1 MNANQNSLAPTTNE
15 QPKNTMTSREIAE
28 ITGQVHNDLLKAIR
42 KMEPAWEKVTAGKFS
57 LSEYTDASGKKN
69 PEYELTK
76 SESLFVSTKSNDEA
90 RARLIIRWEELER
103 KSKTNPLLIDQN
115 VGAYPEKSVLT
126 IKMGNYS
133 NQIYVI
139 DGIIFAKLAPI
150 ARMMGHDSTP
160 THLLNRWGFENS
172 LKVTVGKQD
181 QWFINV
187 LAFSE
192 WVKISNR
199 VPYGT
204 IATIYKDVFNIDRKK
219 DEDNPYTYFFTD
231 SEMNEI
237 LFSLFKKPINK
248 DQVVEL
254 LTNGKINKIV

>member
-1 MNANQNSLAPTTNE
+1 MNATKNSLAPTGNE

-28 ITGQVHNDLLKAIR
+28 IAGKDHNDLLKAIR
-42 KMEPAWEKVTAGKFS
+42 KMETAWEKVTAGKFA
-57 LSEYTDASGKKN
+57 LSEYLDASGKKN
-69 PEYELTK
+69 PEYELSAK
-76 SESLFVSTKSNDEA
+76 EVLYVSSKFNDEV
-90 RARLIIRWEELER
+90 RAKIIVRCFELEE
-103 KSKTNPLLIDQN
+103 KLKTNPLLIDQN

-139 DGIIFAKLAPI
+139 DGIVFAKLAPI
-150 ARMMGHDSTP
+150 ARMMGQQTTP
-160 THLLNRWGFENS
+160 THLLNRWGVENS
-172 LKVTVGKQD
+172 LKVTVGKQE

-254 LTNGKINKIV
+254 LTNGKINKIS

>member
-1 MNANQNSLAPTTNE
+1 MNATKNSLAPTGNE

-28 ITGQVHNDLLKAIR
+28 IAGKRHKDVLRSIMV
-42 KMEPAWEKVTAGKFS
+42 MEPAWEKVTGRKFT

-69 PEYELTK
+69 PEYKLDAE
-76 SESLFVSTKSNDEA
+76 ECLFVSSKYNDEV
-90 RARLIIRWEELER
+90 RAKIIILCFDLIRTQ
-103 KSKTNPLLIDQN
+103 KTNPLLIDQN

-139 DGIIFAKLAPI
+139 EGVIFAKLAPI

-160 THLLNRWGFENS
+160 THLLNRWGLENS
-172 LKVTVGKQD
+172 LKVAVGKQE

-248 DQVVEL
+248 DHVVEL